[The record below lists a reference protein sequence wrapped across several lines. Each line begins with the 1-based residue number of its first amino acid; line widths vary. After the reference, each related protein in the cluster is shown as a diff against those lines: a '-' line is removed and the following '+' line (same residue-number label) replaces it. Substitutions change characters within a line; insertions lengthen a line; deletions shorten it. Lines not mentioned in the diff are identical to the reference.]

1 MTSVFFAGGL
11 AGLSKSVAL
20 MFAMFSGFLFCRWD
34 FGGAGVVRLAMAR
47 RTFRAEC
54 DLDSSGRG

>member
-1 MTSVFFAGGL
+1 MTFAFLAGGL
-11 AGLSKSVAL
+11 AGRSKFVAL
-20 MFAMFSGFLFCRWD
+20 MFAIFSGFRFFRWD